1 MIPCDCA
8 NPLTDDTQAAER
20 RQRLKRL
27 RLASIG
33 LLLFAA
39 ALYLVSTAYSRHHPA
54 LPYVA
59 AFAEAAM
66 VGALADWFAI
76 VALFRH
82 PLGLPIPHTAIIPRN
97 KLRIACNLGRFIQNN
112 FLSTERILDKIRIF
126 DPATRLAD
134 WLDRPQSHKSLGNLA
149 VRALSYG
156 LKTLDDT
163 RLLTFLQGSVTNR
176 ILQFDLARISASLL
190 EILTRNGRHHA
201 LLDGLLQ
208 EINRQLDHPAI
219 REELATIIAGELDF
233 LRYVHL
239 DQATG
244 RFAAEKIILGIRKQV
259 QEIHADPGH
268 PMRSRIDSHIA
279 SFINKLREDPD
290 FRQKGEQ
297 LKQQLLSHPA
307 LGAYVQS
314 LWRQLVSW
322 LQNDLHRTDS
332 RIRAQVM
339 VWVATLGS
347 RLRADRNM
355 QDWINEQVERAV
367 PPLIEAHREKIGQ
380 FISEQVSDWDD
391 QAMAD
396 RLELNIGADLQYI
409 RLNGTLVGGLVG
421 LAIHAITQWAG
432 F

>member
-1 MIPCDCA
+1 MTSCDCA
-8 NPLTDDTQAAER
+8 NPFTDEAQTAER
-20 RQRLKRL
+20 RRRLQRLRQ
-27 RLASIG
+27 ASIG

-39 ALYLVSTAYSRHHPA
+39 VLYLVSTAYSLRHPA

-66 VGALADWFAI
+66 VGALADWFAV
-76 VALFRH
+76 VALFRR

-97 KLRIACNLGRFIQNN
+97 KPRIARSLGRFIQNN
-112 FLSTERILDKIRIF
+112 FLSTERILGKIRQF
-126 DPATRLAD
+126 EPAARLAD
-134 WLDRPQSHKSLGNLA
+134 WLDRPQTHKYLGNLA

-156 LKTLDDT
+156 LKTLDDA
-163 RLLTFLQGSVTNR
+163 RLLTFLQGSVASR
-176 ILQFDLARISASLL
+176 IQRFDLAGISASLL
-190 EILTRNGRHHA
+190 ELLTREGRHHA
-201 LLDGLLQ
+201 LLDELLQ
-208 EINRQLDHPAI
+208 EINRQLDHPVI
-219 REELATIIAGELDF
+219 REELATLIAGELDF

-244 RFAAEKIILGIRKQV
+244 RFAAEKILLGIRKQL

-268 PMRSRIDSHIA
+268 PMRSRIDDHIA
-279 SFINKLREDPD
+279 SFIDKLREDPAL
-290 FRQKGEQ
+290 RQKSEQ
-297 LKQQLLSHPA
+297 LKQELLSHPA

-314 LWRQLVSW
+314 LWHQLVTW

-332 RIRAQVM
+332 RIRTQVM
-339 VWVATLGS
+339 AWVATLGAKL
-347 RLRADRNM
+347 RLDRNM

-367 PPLIEAHREKIGQ
+367 PPVIEEHREKIGL

-391 QAMAD
+391 RVMAD

-421 LAIHAITQWAG
+421 LGLHAVTRWAG